1 MSQFRYSKEARSA
14 LRKAVTSHALWDAT
28 RQTRGLSSASLD
40 IDTLEQLARE
50 FGIDPAAYGEAKGSR
65 RRASSNGFAPKPRPH
80 DMEAVKVAAY
90 GLAEYLTDAQR
101 DYLADIFADG
111 AKNGFFL
118 TDKQNEVARDM
129 IRRAEVKR
137 TEGKANEGQA
147 ASNEAKANEAA
158 REHGSDTHGGF
169 NTAGND
175 TADALAKLLKS
186 LAGQAVNPEQIA
198 AIVDSRIRAA
208 LEGIP
213 TVRLEVKG
221 TDGQARKVEGHKHP
235 RFVDLLKASM
245 ARMANG
251 FAPCIWIAGPAGSG
265 KTHAGLM
272 AAQALGRDFH
282 LNGAIAMPHELL
294 GFIDAA
300 GKYHAT
306 PFRQA
311 YEHGG
316 VYMFDEVDA
325 SENGALLPLNPAIAN
340 GFCAFPDKTVQRH
353 PDCIIVASAN
363 TWGLGATADYVGR
376 SKIDAAFLSRF
387 PVRISWDYDTALEVA
402 ISGNEGF
409 ARRVIAARERA
420 RAAGLKVIIDPRAS
434 QAGAALIANGMSDD
448 DAARLTYLANLSA
461 EQAAIV
467 EGARA

>member
-1 MSQFRYSKEARSA
+1 MSQFRYNAEARSA
-14 LRKAVTSHALWDAT
+14 LRRAVTNHPQWDIA

-40 IDTLEQLARE
+40 IDTLEQLARD

-80 DMEAVKVAAY
+80 DMEAVKAAAF
-90 GLAEYLTDAQR
+90 GLAEHLTEAQR

-137 TEGKANEGQA
+137 TEGKANESQA

-198 AIVDSRIRAA
+198 AIVDSKIKAA

-213 TVRLEVKG
+213 SVRLEVKG
-221 TDGQARKVEGHKHP
+221 HDGKTRHVEGHKHP
-235 RFVDLLKASM
+235 RFLDLIKAAS

-251 FAPCIWIAGPAGSG
+251 FVPNIWITGPAGSG
-265 KTHAGLM
+265 KTHGGFM
-272 AAQALGRDFH
+272 AAQALGRPFH
-282 LNGAIAMPHELL
+282 LNGAISMPHELL

-300 GKYHAT
+300 GKYHRT
-306 PFRQA
+306 PFREA

-316 VYMFDEVDA
+316 VYMFDEADGSDNA
-325 SENGALLPLNPAIAN
+325 ALLALNAALAN
-340 GFCAFPDKTVQRH
+340 GFATFPDARVERH
-353 PDCIIVASAN
+353 PDCVIVATAN

-434 QAGAALIANGMSDD
+434 QAGAALIANGMTDD
-448 DAARLTYLANLSA
+448 EAAAMTYLANLSK

-467 EGARA
+467 EGK